1 MMSEKKRK
9 TVIRV
14 GALVLAGL
22 MILSMLAA
30 ILFT

>member
-9 TVIRV
+9 MVIRV
-14 GALVLAGL
+14 GALLLAGL

-30 ILFT
+30 ILIT